1 MGVETY
7 RELPI
12 SFWYNWEDSTSPYAT
27 SVTLRV
33 LGDKTKETEV
43 TYPINFNV
51 EEDSA
56 IFSEDSGFKLLVS
69 HGIIRKFYRQYQK
82 SKEMTK

>member
-7 RELPI
+7 RGLPI

-27 SVTLRV
+27 SVSLRV
-33 LGDKTKETEV
+33 FGDKFKEREV
-43 TYPINFNV
+43 TYPINFHV
-51 EEDSA
+51 EDDSP

>member
-7 RELPI
+7 KELAI

-27 SVTLRV
+27 SVSLRV
-33 LGDKTKETEV
+33 LGDKFKEREV
-43 TYPINFNV
+43 TYPINFQV
-51 EEDSA
+51 EEKSS
-56 IFSEDSGFKLLVS
+56 IFSEDEGFKLLVS

>member
-7 RELPI
+7 RELAI
-12 SFWYNWEDSTSPYAT
+12 SFWYNWGDSTSPYAT

-33 LGDKTKETEV
+33 LGEKSKETEI
-43 TYPINFNV
+43 TYPINFHV
-51 EEDSA
+51 EENSP
-56 IFSEDSGFKLLVS
+56 IFSEDEGFKLLVS

>member
-1 MGVETY
+1 MPFGFY
-7 RELPI
+7 RKLPI

-27 SVTLRV
+27 SVSLRV
-33 LGDKTKETEV
+33 LGDKSKKTEI

-51 EEDSA
+51 EEDSP
-56 IFSEDSGFKLLVS
+56 IFSGDDDFKLLVS

-82 SKEMTK
+82 NKEMNA

>member
-1 MGVETY
+1 MAFDVY
-7 RELPI
+7 RKLPI

-33 LGDKTKETEV
+33 LGDKSKETEM

-51 EEDSA
+51 EENSD
-56 IFSEDSGFKLLVS
+56 IFNEDDGFKLLVS
-69 HGIIRKFYRQYQK
+69 HGIIRKFYRKYQK
-82 SKEMTK
+82 NKEMNA